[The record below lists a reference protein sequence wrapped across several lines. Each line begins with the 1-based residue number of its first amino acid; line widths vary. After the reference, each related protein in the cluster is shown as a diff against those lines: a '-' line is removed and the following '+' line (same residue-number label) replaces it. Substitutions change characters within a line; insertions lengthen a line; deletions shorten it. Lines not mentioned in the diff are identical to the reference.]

1 MFKFPIK
8 KTVSSS
14 SYAKGYFNKLSEV
27 SKKINYEKI
36 EELANLILNHYLSN
50 KNILS
55 RKIHEQVVVPSLFV
69 DLRIVFMLFL
79 IYLDAQESIAYKFT

>member
-27 SKKINYEKI
+27 SKKLTMKK
-36 EELANLILNHYLSN
+36 L
-50 KNILS
+50 KNWQI
-55 RKIHEQVVVPSLFV
+55 
-69 DLRIVFMLFL
+69 
-79 IYLDAQESIAYKFT
+79 